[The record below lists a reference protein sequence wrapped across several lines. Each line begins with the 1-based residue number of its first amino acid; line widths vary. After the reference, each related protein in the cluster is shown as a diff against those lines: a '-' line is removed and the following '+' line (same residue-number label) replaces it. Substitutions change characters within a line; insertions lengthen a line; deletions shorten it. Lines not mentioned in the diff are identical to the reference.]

1 MMPTVAELPDDVDT
15 LKAMV
20 LATVEQ
26 RAAMEA
32 ENRRIASEIA
42 ALKLINTTSDT
53 RIAELTAIVK
63 TFERML
69 YGTRSERLRGE
80 RLDDEQ
86 IDFVFD
92 EIETG
97 VAAIDAELE
106 TAAKDKPKRAPR
118 PRKGF
123 APHLERIEQ
132 VIEPEVPPGCE
143 DLEKVLIGEDMSERL
158 DVTAAKFRVLVTRRP
173 KYAYRGRDGVIQAPA
188 PPHIIESGIPT
199 EALLAQIAVA
209 KYADGLP
216 LYRQEAI
223 YARDKT
229 ELSRSLMA
237 QWMGKVGF
245 ELQPLAD
252 YVLERIKQGE
262 RVFADETTLP
272 TLAPGTGKT
281 QKAWL
286 WAYARDDTPFGGT
299 SPPMVLED
307 DHPDCFFRLPLA
319 GRLCDGAGRGGP
331 IYRSDPPRRLGVRC
345 ALLLEL
351 GRERGRREIAET
363 RMRPHRV
370 EVLPPRFDQHLRLG
384 P

>member
-32 ENRRIASEIA
+32 ENRRIASEIT

-86 IDFVFD
+86 IDFVFE

-143 DLEKVLIGEDMSERL
+143 DLEKVLIGEDVSERL

-173 KYAYRGRDGVIQAPA
+173 KYAYRGRAA
-188 PPHIIESGIPT
+188 
-199 EALLAQIAVA
+199 
-209 KYADGLP
+209 
-216 LYRQEAI
+216 
-223 YARDKT
+223 
-229 ELSRSLMA
+229 
-237 QWMGKVGF
+237 
-245 ELQPLAD
+245 
-252 YVLERIKQGE
+252 
-262 RVFADETTLP
+262 
-272 TLAPGTGKT
+272 
-281 QKAWL
+281 
-286 WAYARDDTPFGGT
+286 
-299 SPPMVLED
+299 
-307 DHPDCFFRLPLA
+307 
-319 GRLCDGAGRGGP
+319 
-331 IYRSDPPRRLGVRC
+331 
-345 ALLLEL
+345 
-351 GRERGRREIAET
+351 
-363 RMRPHRV
+363 
-370 EVLPPRFDQHLRLG
+370 
-384 P
+384 

>member
-20 LATVEQ
+20 LTTVEQ
-26 RAAMEA
+26 RAAMER
-32 ENRRIASEIA
+32 ENCRIASEIA

-118 PRKGF
+118 TRKGF

-143 DLEKVLIGEDMSERL
+143 DLEKVLIGEDVSERL

-188 PPHIIESGIPT
+188 
-199 EALLAQIAVA
+199 
-209 KYADGLP
+209 
-216 LYRQEAI
+216 R
-223 YARDKT
+223 
-229 ELSRSLMA
+229 
-237 QWMGKVGF
+237 
-245 ELQPLAD
+245 
-252 YVLERIKQGE
+252 
-262 RVFADETTLP
+262 
-272 TLAPGTGKT
+272 
-281 QKAWL
+281 
-286 WAYARDDTPFGGT
+286 
-299 SPPMVLED
+299 
-307 DHPDCFFRLPLA
+307 
-319 GRLCDGAGRGGP
+319 
-331 IYRSDPPRRLGVRC
+331 PR
-345 ALLLEL
+345 
-351 GRERGRREIAET
+351 
-363 RMRPHRV
+363 
-370 EVLPPRFDQHLRLG
+370 
-384 P
+384 

>member
-106 TAAKDKPKRAPR
+106 TAAKTSRSAR
-118 PRKGF
+118 
-123 APHLERIEQ
+123 
-132 VIEPEVPPGCE
+132 
-143 DLEKVLIGEDMSERL
+143 
-158 DVTAAKFRVLVTRRP
+158 
-173 KYAYRGRDGVIQAPA
+173 RGRARA
-188 PPHIIESGIPT
+188 LRLTWSGSSRLLNQRS
-199 EALLAQIAVA
+199 LLAVSIW
-209 KYADGLP
+209 
-216 LYRQEAI
+216 R
-223 YARDKT
+223 
-229 ELSRSLMA
+229 RS
-237 QWMGKVGF
+237 
-245 ELQPLAD
+245 
-252 YVLERIKQGE
+252 
-262 RVFADETTLP
+262 
-272 TLAPGTGKT
+272 
-281 QKAWL
+281 
-286 WAYARDDTPFGGT
+286 
-299 SPPMVLED
+299 
-307 DHPDCFFRLPLA
+307 
-319 GRLCDGAGRGGP
+319 
-331 IYRSDPPRRLGVRC
+331 
-345 ALLLEL
+345 
-351 GRERGRREIAET
+351 
-363 RMRPHRV
+363 
-370 EVLPPRFDQHLRLG
+370 
-384 P
+384 

>member
-1 MMPTVAELPDDVDT
+1 MMPTVAELPDDIDT

-26 RAAMEA
+26 RATMEA
-32 ENRRIASEIA
+32 ENSRIASEIA
-42 ALKLINTTSDT
+42 ALKLINTTSDA

-106 TAAKDKPKRAPR
+106 TGAKDKPKRAPR

-143 DLEKVLIGEDMSERL
+143 DLEKVLIGEDVSERL
-158 DVTAAKFRVLVTRRP
+158 DVTAAKFRVIVTRRP

-252 YVLERIKQGE
+252 YVLRAHQ
-262 RVFADETTLP
+262 
-272 TLAPGTGKT
+272 
-281 QKAWL
+281 
-286 WAYARDDTPFGGT
+286 
-299 SPPMVLED
+299 
-307 DHPDCFFRLPLA
+307 A
-319 GRLCDGAGRGGP
+319 GRKGVRRRNHVADAGAGKRQDPKGLVMGLRARRQALRAHQSADGRLSLRGQP
-331 IYRSDPPRRLGVRC
+331 QRRL
-345 ALLLEL
+345 
-351 GRERGRREIAET
+351 RGASSGGLHRHSAGGWLRRLHTAGQSES
-363 RMRPHRV
+363 
-370 EVLPPRFDQHLRLG
+370 RLQ
-384 P
+384 

>member
-1 MMPTVAELPDDVDT
+1 MMPTVAELPDDIDA

-32 ENRRIASEIA
+32 ENNRIASEIA
-42 ALKLINTTSDT
+42 ALKLINTTSDA

-92 EIETG
+92 E
-97 VAAIDAELE
+97 LE

-132 VIEPEVPPGCE
+132 VLEPEVPPGCE
-143 DLEKVLIGEDMSERL
+143 DLEKVLIGEDVSERL

-173 KYAYRGRDGVIQAPA
+173 KYAYRGRDGVIQALA

-245 ELQPLAD
+245 EL
-252 YVLERIKQGE
+252 R
-262 RVFADETTLP
+262 
-272 TLAPGTGKT
+272 
-281 QKAWL
+281 
-286 WAYARDDTPFGGT
+286 
-299 SPPMVLED
+299 
-307 DHPDCFFRLPLA
+307 
-319 GRLCDGAGRGGP
+319 
-331 IYRSDPPRRLGVRC
+331 
-345 ALLLEL
+345 
-351 GRERGRREIAET
+351 
-363 RMRPHRV
+363 
-370 EVLPPRFDQHLRLG
+370 
-384 P
+384 